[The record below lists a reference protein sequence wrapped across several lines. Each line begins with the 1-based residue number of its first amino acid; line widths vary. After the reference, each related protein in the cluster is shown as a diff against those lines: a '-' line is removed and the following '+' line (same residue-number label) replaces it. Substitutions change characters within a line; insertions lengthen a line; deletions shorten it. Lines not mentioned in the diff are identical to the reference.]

1 MICNRPKSVVSN
13 QRGFTLV
20 ELMIVMGI
28 LGILAAIGIQQ
39 VSLNRAKALDTQVV
53 ALVKNLLTTVAID
66 EPTGAP
72 PGGPGFG
79 GTLVDIGF
87 PQVEVPADVSWYIVN
102 VDSVGNNRH
111 DMWMFYFAHPRG
123 KKGYYFWIPGNA
135 CNAVEDSAAG
145 DGTGNASDYIW
156 YDEDTGGG
164 TPYRTAAG
172 V

>member
-1 MICNRPKSVVSN
+1 MIFNRPKSALSN

-66 EPTGAP
+66 EPTGVSA
-72 PGGPGFG
+72 GPSFG
-79 GTLVDIGF
+79 GTLALIGH
-87 PQVEVPADVSWYIVN
+87 PEVEVPDGMTWNIVN
-102 VDSVGNNRH
+102 IDAVGTNRH
-111 DMWMFYFAHPRG
+111 DMWMFYLAHPSGNR
-123 KKGYYFWIPGNA
+123 GYYFWIPGNTCGA
-135 CNAVEDSAAG
+135 TDDSDPG
-145 DGTGNASDYIW
+145 DGSGNPSDYIFH
-156 YDEDTGGG
+156 DEATGVGS
-164 TPYRTAAG
+164 YRDWAG